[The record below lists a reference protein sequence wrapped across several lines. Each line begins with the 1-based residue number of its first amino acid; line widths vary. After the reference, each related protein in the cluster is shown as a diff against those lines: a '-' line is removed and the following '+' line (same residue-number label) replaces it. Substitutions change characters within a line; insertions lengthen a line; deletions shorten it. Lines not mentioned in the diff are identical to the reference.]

1 VSKAIFVQPLYQ
13 GNKNIKNIRI
23 TDIHPKGLQI
33 VNKFRREEKEQLVQ
47 VPLSKT
53 AISSLPLQNSSFG
66 NKHWGKTVE
75 LRICKTA

>member
-1 VSKAIFVQPLYQ
+1 VSKAIFVEPLYQ
-13 GNKNIKNIRI
+13 GNKNLKNIRI
-23 TDIHPKGLQI
+23 RDIQPKGMQI
-33 VNKFRREEKEQLVQ
+33 VNKFCKEKEQLLQ